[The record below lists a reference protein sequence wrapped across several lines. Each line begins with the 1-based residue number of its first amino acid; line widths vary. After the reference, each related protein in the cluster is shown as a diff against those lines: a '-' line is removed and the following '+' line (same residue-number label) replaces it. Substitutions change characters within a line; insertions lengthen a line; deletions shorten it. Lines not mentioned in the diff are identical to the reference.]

1 MFLDCERLKSP
12 INAYFKLLSIIKVVI
27 NSGVII
33 VVAQLLS
40 FLDPTVEP
48 HLRSIGLGTNLVS
61 LIFLILSATYTLSS
75 PFIGWFSQ
83 MVPNKFQIMAVGL
96 LLLGLEFLF
105 LGPAEMIP
113 IETNFTQTAI
123 VMALIGISYSIAFIP
138 TFETLNNL
146 AM

>member
-1 MFLDCERLKSP
+1 
-12 INAYFKLLSIIKVVI
+12 
-27 NSGVII
+27 
-33 VVAQLLS
+33 
-40 FLDPTVEP
+40 
-48 HLRSIGLGTNLVS
+48 
-61 LIFLILSATYTLSS
+61 
-75 PFIGWFSQ
+75 
-83 MVPNKFQIMAVGL
+83 MAVGL